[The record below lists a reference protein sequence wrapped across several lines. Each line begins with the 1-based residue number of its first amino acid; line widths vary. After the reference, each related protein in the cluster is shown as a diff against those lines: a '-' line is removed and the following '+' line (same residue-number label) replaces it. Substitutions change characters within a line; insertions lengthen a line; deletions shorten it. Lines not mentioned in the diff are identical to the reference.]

1 MKIDDQR
8 MESREDREREK
19 DDGQDNVEDIED
31 EQQAT
36 PEDEILLLDHLE
48 VAKIDCTVNVQI
60 ISRKKTR
67 QTGAQETD

>member
-1 MKIDDQR
+1 

-36 PEDEILLLDHLE
+36 PEDEIPLLDHLE

-60 ISRKKTR
+60 ISRTKTR
-67 QTGAQETD
+67 QTGAHETD